1 MTHSP
6 RLSFRATH
14 LLGQVETRNDH
25 VCVAPALLPVLDSSR
40 RTLSHRQECL
50 CHTIP
55 GADEAFVIGSGE
67 RRSGATEDV
76 VEKSRPY
83 VLCHADPRR
92 SPQAAWHYA
101 CQHRSHQGQSPGRN
115 SLHQQGG
122 VRILGI
128 SPLALGPLRQAQGPS
143 WSVEMTDIGSGRE
156 PDTLMPLTTD
166 QFNSDRALF
175 V

>member
-1 MTHSP
+1 MTTALICLTHSP

-92 SPQAAWHYA
+92 SPQAARTTLA
-101 CQHRSHQGQSPGRN
+101 GSPGFRDKSPGRN
-115 SLHQQGG
+115 SPNQCCRAIA
-122 VRILGI
+122 VGI

-143 WSVEMTDIGSGRE
+143 WSVEMTDIGSSGE
-156 PDTLMPLTTD
+156 PSILMPVALTG
-166 QFNSDRALF
+166 
-175 V
+175 